1 MQDHSAIVGVWDL
14 AEGPCQHSA
23 TGSGFRV

>member
-1 MQDHSAIVGVWDL
+1 MQDHSAVVEVWDL

-23 TGSGFRV
+23 MGLGFRV